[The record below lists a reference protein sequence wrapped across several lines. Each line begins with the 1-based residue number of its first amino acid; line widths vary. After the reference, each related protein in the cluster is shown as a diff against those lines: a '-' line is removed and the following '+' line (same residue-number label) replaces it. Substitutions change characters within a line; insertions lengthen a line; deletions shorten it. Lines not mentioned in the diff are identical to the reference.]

1 MIQAFIMRIIQSV
14 EMIQS
19 KGWTALVK
27 ELFYIKREAILLE
40 KDLSEVNE
48 DRSYLE
54 KENLKFVELTSQTI
68 KQYEYTLKSRYHK
81 AVLYCKKGYQ
91 GFAIIRENRIIG
103 DTWYYT
109 SRLSNKPIDIGW
121 LGWND
126 WSRDD
131 IYTFDILLVPEERG
145 KYLSS
150 VLQNLAMHSL
160 KKQSYKKAY
169 TYIWSDNIPSIW
181 MTRVTNKW
189 KEIGRIR
196 VSRLVI
202 FRIRAKSD

>member
-126 WSRDD
+126 CRFATGCDAV
-131 IYTFDILLVPEERG
+131 IACRPGAIPER
-145 KYLSS
+145 SP
-150 VLQNLAMHSL
+150 SL
-160 KKQSYKKAY
+160 GQAGL
-169 TYIWSDNIPSIW
+169 P
-181 MTRVTNKW
+181 
-189 KEIGRIR
+189 GR
-196 VSRLVI
+196 
-202 FRIRAKSD
+202 